1 MHHLRFLSAGAL
13 TLAAT
18 SSLAQSDVQFYGL
31 LDSMVYRKQL
41 AGEAHVAR
49 IDSGGLSTSFWGM
62 RGREDLGGG
71 LRAEFDITGF
81 FRMDVGASGRSD
93 VDPLFSRSSWLGL
106 QGRWGGVRLGR
117 QSTLAFLN
125 LVRYNALGGSSA
137 FNPSFLHNYQSSAT
151 QPLMTASGAADSSWN
166 NALSYTT
173 PTLSGFSG
181 AVFHAPAEASTVGR
195 RMGASLSY
203 TQGAFSA
210 GLAAEK
216 ISDMG
221 LNFSKPP
228 ANLRIADSKLWS
240 LGASYDFKA
249 VKLFGQLIKTEL
261 RSATAQ
267 IDLETRGIGAAL
279 PVGAGK
285 VLMSY
290 SETTRSQTA
299 QAGAKRRTA
308 AVAYEYTLS
317 RRTDVYGVVLSD
329 RATRLANGNGLAIG
343 IRHRF

>member
-18 SSLAQSDVQFYGL
+18 SALAQSDVQFYGL

-41 AGEAHVAR
+41 AGEAHVVR
-49 IDSGGLSTSFWGM
+49 VDSGGLSTSFWGM

-106 QGRWGGVRLGR
+106 QGHWGGVRLGR

-151 QPLMTASGAADSSWN
+151 QPLMTASGAADSGWN

-173 PTLSGFSG
+173 PTLRGFSG
-181 AVFHAPAEASTVGR
+181 ALFHAPAEASTAGR
-195 RMGASLSY
+195 RMGASISY

-221 LNFSKPP
+221 LSFSKPP
-228 ANLRIADSKLWS
+228 ANVRISDSKLWS
-240 LGASYDFKA
+240 LGASYDFKV
-249 VKLFGQLIKTEL
+249 VKLFGQLIRTEL
-261 RSATAQ
+261 RNATAQ
-267 IDLETRGIGAAL
+267 IDLETRGVGAAV
-279 PVGAGK
+279 PMGAGK
-285 VLMSY
+285 MLVSY
-290 SETTRSQTA
+290 GETTRSQTA
-299 QAGAKRRTA
+299 QADAKRRTA

-329 RATRLANGNGLAIG
+329 RATRLANGNGWAIG